1 MAYLVQTIATKF
13 IFLILIFSLTK
24 AAISLPFV
32 VFLGIG
38 ETCQSMEEFIQI
50 LEKDSGNHGH
60 CIMLG
65 DNVEDSVLVPIM
77 DQVTLACQKV
87 KELDELKNGYNL
99 IGISQGGL
107 ISRGMIEFCDE
118 GPQVKNFISVGGPQ
132 AGVAGAPN
140 CSFPICARLTNL
152 LNLLPV
158 YSTFIQASVAPSN
171 YIKIPTEIDAYLK
184 GCKFLPYANNEIPSA
199 RNPIY
204 KKRFSRLHNLV
215 LIMFEEETIITPRES
230 SWFGYYPDGS
240 TNVILPF
247 NETQLYKEDLIG
259 LKALHEAGKVTFKK
273 APGEHVNLSDAL
285 YEMISPFLKDE
296 SSTQKIAVA

>member
-171 YIKIPTEIDAYLK
+171 YIKIPT
-184 GCKFLPYANNEIPSA
+184 
-199 RNPIY
+199 
-204 KKRFSRLHNLV
+204 
-215 LIMFEEETIITPRES
+215 FEEETIITPRES

>member
-171 YIKIPTEIDAYLK
+171 YIKIPT
-184 GCKFLPYANNEIPSA
+184 
-199 RNPIY
+199 
-204 KKRFSRLHNLV
+204 
-215 LIMFEEETIITPRES
+215 
-230 SWFGYYPDGS
+230 
-240 TNVILPF
+240 
-247 NETQLYKEDLIG
+247 TQLYKEDLIG

>member
-1 MAYLVQTIATKF
+1 MMAYLVQTIATKF

-65 DNVEDSVLVPIM
+65 DNVEVSVLVPIM
-77 DQVTLACQKV
+77 DQV

-99 IGISQGGL
+99 IGIS
-107 ISRGMIEFCDE
+107 
-118 GPQVKNFISVGGPQ
+118 QVKNFISVGGPQ

-273 APGEHVNLSDAL
+273 APGEHVNLSDTL
-285 YEMISPFLKDE
+285 YEIISPFLKDE

>member
-1 MAYLVQTIATKF
+1 MMAYLVQTIATKF

-65 DNVEDSVLVPIM
+65 DNVEVSVLVPIM

-140 CSFPICARLTNL
+140 CS
-152 LNLLPV
+152 
-158 YSTFIQASVAPSN
+158 
-171 YIKIPTEIDAYLK
+171 EIDAYLK

-273 APGEHVNLSDAL
+273 APGEHVNLSDTL
-285 YEMISPFLKDE
+285 YEIISPFLKDE